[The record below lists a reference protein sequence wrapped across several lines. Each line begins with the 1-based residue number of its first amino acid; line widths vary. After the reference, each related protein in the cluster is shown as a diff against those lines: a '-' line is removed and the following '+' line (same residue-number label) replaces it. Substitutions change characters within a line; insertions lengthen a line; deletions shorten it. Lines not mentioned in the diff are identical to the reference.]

1 MSGLLGG
8 LGLLGLLVAAF
19 FGFLILLLLPW
30 WAILDCAFSKRTRA
44 EKVVAIALLVVT
56 WGVGSV
62 VYGAFVTRSRLLRWT
77 TFLTVGGVVAVLVPS
92 IAALLAGA
100 GMGSRERA
108 ERQREEQQAIAAAFR
123 PGTIPAADVADFH
136 ALHLVSASPEPASAA
151 VARFT
156 GAALDAASAR
166 DTDRRLRQLAV
177 DPAGPRYW
185 GVTAQEFGD
194 IDAASGRFTAVP
206 VAPDLDF
213 SWPQGV
219 AFDAVTG
226 EVVVMTS
233 HVYTRFYRF
242 TPATATWRR
251 LPAELRD
258 VPVVGLAALD
268 GVFYAVEYRPRDLS
282 LRRLQRFNHEGAS
295 LGPIE
300 LTPPVP
306 VPDGAEPRL
315 QLQPAGTA
323 LVLML
328 PDGLFVIDPRTGTVR
343 VPTPTASR

>member
-1 MSGLLGG
+1 MSELLGG
-8 LGLLGLLVAAF
+8 LGLFGILVAAV
-19 FGFLILLLLPW
+19 FGFLVLLLLPW
-30 WAILDCAFSKRTRA
+30 WAILDCALSRRTRA

-56 WGVGSV
+56 WGLGSI

-77 TFLTVGGVVAVLVPS
+77 TFLTVGGVLAVLVPS
-92 IAALLAGA
+92 IAALLTGA
-100 GMGSRERA
+100 GMGATERA
-108 ERQREEQQAIAAAFR
+108 ERRRQEQQAVAAAFR
-123 PGTIPAADVADFH
+123 PGTMPAAEVAAFH
-136 ALHLVSASPEPASAA
+136 ALHLVPPFPEPASAA

-166 DTDRRLRQLAV
+166 DTDRRLRHLAV
-177 DPAGPRYW
+177 DPSGPRYW
-185 GVTAQEFGD
+185 GLTAQEFGA
-194 IDAASGRFTAVP
+194 IDADSGRFTAVAVEP
-206 VAPDLDF
+206 ALDF

-219 AFDAVTG
+219 AFDAAAG

-242 TPATATWRR
+242 DPVTASWRR

-258 VPVVGLAALD
+258 VPVIGLAASDD
-268 GVFYAVEYRPRDLS
+268 GFYAVEYRPSDLS

-295 LGPIE
+295 LGPID
-300 LTPPVP
+300 LAPPIP

-315 QLQPAGTA
+315 QLQPAGSG

-343 VPTPTASR
+343 VPTPAR